1 MIMQE
6 TQRLKAE
13 PVPGIEATPDES
25 NARYF
30 HVIVV
35 GPKDVSAA
43 AFYYAINLMPSSAPV
58 EWLFSM
64 GGLILTPHRNNI

>member
-1 MIMQE
+1 MKLFFFYILFWLAIKDDFDMILILQE

-35 GPKDVSAA
+35 GPKDVSH
-43 AFYYAINLMPSSAPV
+43 
-58 EWLFSM
+58 
-64 GGLILTPHRNNI
+64 LITFLSGIA